1 MISGVHISG
10 LSTAMKKADSRKDI
24 WRRISRLMM
33 AIKKADSRQ
42 DIWHPNIW
50 PHDGNENSQSEATN
64 MVSAHD
70 GNKNYQFEARN
81 LDFRIGA
88 VLGFQRCFGVS
99 CCFNR

>member
-1 MISGVHISG
+1 
-10 LSTAMKKADSRKDI
+10 MKNADSRKDI

-50 PHDGNENSQSEATN
+50 PHDGNENSQSEAKN

-70 GNKNYQFEARN
+70 GNKNDQFEARN

-88 VLGFQRCFGVS
+88 VLGFQRYFGVS

>member
-50 PHDGNENSQSEATN
+50 PHDGN
-64 MVSAHD
+64 
-70 GNKNYQFEARN
+70 KKYRFEE
-81 LDFRIGA
+81 
-88 VLGFQRCFGVS
+88 
-99 CCFNR
+99 